1 MEKMTKTSSV
11 KKAIVLWLFLP
22 LWGMYGLLS
31 CDYLDV
37 VPEGTAVLDNAFS
50 MRAHTLRYLYTCYS
64 FLPSQAGGNT
74 PDIQGCDEAWIL
86 DNPFQ
91 SLGIDRAACRIVRGQ
106 LTSSSPIYNTWGTWY
121 TAIRECNNFL
131 EGIGRITVP
140 DLPDFERDE
149 WIGEVKAL
157 KAWYHFLLFR
167 QYGPIPVVRENLP
180 VSTGVD
186 GVQVARNTVD
196 EVVDYIVQLM
206 DEAMETLPAIV
217 KSEQT
222 DLGRFTL
229 PIVAALK
236 AKVLVTAASP
246 LFNCNTEFAPMKN
259 NDGTQLFPQDESK
272 RVEKW
277 QRAADACRE
286 AVDICMNSQGMKL
299 YVFPGDSKYNLSDT
313 IMRQLSLRQAFC
325 EDWNSEII
333 WADTKGWVSQ
343 LQKTTAP
350 ILNPMYAGQSD
361 MALVFSVPLQIAEMF
376 YSDNGV
382 PIEEDKD
389 WGYDNRYTLRIAEE
403 KDRYYIRK
411 SAETS
416 RVNFDREPRFYAW
429 VGCDQ
434 GIWYGAGSYDDTYP
448 ENLYCFNLRTLAIQ
462 DRSNPMNEPTGYIP
476 KKWQHYQSAQPAS
489 YQYTAYGYL
498 WPNFR
503 LSDLL
508 LYYAEALNEAEDSQT
523 ARQEAMRYADM
534 VRERAGLQPIDVA
547 WREHSNNP
555 SKYTSQNGL
564 RDILQRER
572 MIEMC
577 FEGSRFW
584 DLRRWKTAR
593 EVLNKPIESWSRVN
607 TNTSAEEFFKP
618 YDMYAISFGLK
629 DYFWPIAESELTRNR
644 NLVQSLGWDY

>member
-1 MEKMTKTSSV
+1 LGS
-11 KKAIVLWLFLP
+11 
-22 LWGMYGLLS
+22 
-31 CDYLDV
+31 
-37 VPEGTAVLDNAFS
+37 
-50 MRAHTLRYLYTCYS
+50 
-64 FLPSQAGGNT
+64 T
-74 PDIQGCDEAWIL
+74 PDIQGCDELWIL
-86 DNPFQ
+86 DNPFT
-91 SLGIDRAACRIVRGQ
+91 SLSIDRAACRIIRGQ
-106 LTSSSPIYNTWGTWY
+106 LTPSNSIYSTWGTWY

-131 EGIGRITVP
+131 EGIERIKIP
-140 DLPDFERDE
+140 DLPDFERQE

-180 VSTGVD
+180 VSTSVE

-206 DEAMETLPAIV
+206 DDAMETLPAIV
-217 KSEQT
+217 RVEQT

-236 AKVLVTAASP
+236 AKALVMAASP
-246 LFNCNTEFAPMKN
+246 LFNCNTEFAPMRN
-259 NDGTQLFPQDESK
+259 PDGTQLFPQDESK

-286 AVDICMNSQGMKL
+286 AVGICMDSQGMKL
-299 YVFPGDSKYNLSDT
+299 YTFPGDPRYNLSDT
-313 IMRQLSLRQAFC
+313 IIRQMSLRQAFC
-325 EDWNSEII
+325 EDWNSEVI
-333 WADTKGWVSQ
+333 WADTRGWVSL
-343 LQKTTAP
+343 LQTGTAP
-350 ILNPMYAGQSD
+350 YLNPLYENSAAMGI
-361 MALVFSVPLQIAEMF
+361 VFSVPLQIAEMF
-376 YSDNGV
+376 YSNNGV

-389 WGYDNRYTLRIAEE
+389 WGYDTRYTLRSAEE

-411 SAETS
+411 GAETS

-429 VGCDQ
+429 LGCDQ

-448 ENLYCFNLRTLAIQ
+448 ENLFFFTQRRFASG
-462 DRSNPMNEPTGYIP
+462 DHNEPTGYIP
-476 KKWQHYQSAQPAS
+476 KKWNHYLSAQPAP
-489 YQYTAYGYL
+489 YEYIAYSYL
-498 WPNFR
+498 WPSFR

-508 LYYAEALNEAEDSQT
+508 LYYAEALNEAEDSQN

-534 VRERAGLQPIDVA
+534 VRERAGLQPIETA
-547 WREHSNNP
+547 WREHANDP

-593 EVLNKPIESWSRVN
+593 EILNKPIQSWCGFN
-607 TNTSAEEFFKP
+607 TTAEEIFKP
-618 YDMYAISFGLK
+618 YNMYAIHFGLK
-629 DYFWPIAESELTRNR
+629 DYFWPIAESESTKNK
-644 NLVQSLGWDY
+644 NLVQSLGWE

>member
-1 MEKMTKTSSV
+1 MKNMVKINSL

-22 LWGMYGLLS
+22 LWGMFGVS
-31 CDYLDV
+31 CNYLDV
-37 VPEGTAVLDNAFS
+37 VSEGTAVLDNAFS

-64 FLPSQAGGNT
+64 FLPSHYLGDT
-74 PDIQGCDEAWIL
+74 PDIQGCDELWIL
-86 DNPFQ
+86 DNP
-91 SLGIDRAACRIVRGQ
+91 SNAEGISREACRIVRGQ
-106 LTSSSPIYNTWGTWY
+106 LTPSNPVYSRWGTYY

-131 EGIGRITVP
+131 EEIERINVP
-140 DLPDFERDE
+140 DLPELERLQ

-180 VSTGVD
+180 VSTDVD

-196 EVVDYIVQLM
+196 EVVDYIVQLL
-206 DEAMETLPAIV
+206 DESMETVPLNVRI
-217 KSEQT
+217 EQT

-246 LFNCNTEFAPMKN
+246 LFNCNTEFAPMRN
-259 NDGTQLFPQDESK
+259 RDGMQLFPQDESE
-272 RVEKW
+272 RVGKW
-277 QRAADACRE
+277 KRAADACRK
-286 AVDICMNSQGMKL
+286 AVGICMDSLGMEL
-299 YVFPGDSKYNLSDT
+299 YVFPGDPRYNLSDT
-313 IMRQLSLRQAFC
+313 IIRQLSLRQAFC

-333 WADTKGWVSQ
+333 WADTRNWVSL
-343 LQKTTAP
+343 LQWRTVP
-350 ILNPMYAGQSD
+350 VLNPTYAEEPH
-361 MALVFSVPLQIAEMF
+361 MCVAFSVPLQIAEMF

-389 WGYDNRYTLRIAEE
+389 WGYDTRYTLRRAEE
-403 KDRYYIRK
+403 KDQRYISK
-411 SAETS
+411 GAETS

-429 VGCDQ
+429 LECDQ
-434 GIWYGAGSYDDTYP
+434 GIWYGSGSYDDTYP
-448 ENLYCFNLRTLAIQ
+448 GNLYSLTLRRFKA
-462 DRSNPMNEPTGYIP
+462 DDEKEPTGYLP
-476 KKWQHYQSAQPAS
+476 KKWIHYQSAQPAAL
-489 YQYTAYGYL
+489 QYAPYNYL
-498 WPNFR
+498 WPKFR
-503 LSDLL
+503 LADLL

-534 VRERAGLQPIDVA
+534 VRERAGLQPIETA

-555 SKYTSQNGL
+555 GKYMSQNGL

-593 EVLNKPIESWSRVN
+593 EVLNKPIESWCGFNS
-607 TNTSAEEFFKP
+607 TAEEIFKP
-618 YDMYAISFGLK
+618 YSMYAISFGLK
-629 DYFWPIAESELTRNR
+629 DYFWPINESELSRNR
-644 NLVQSLGWDY
+644 NLIQSLGWEY

>member
-1 MEKMTKTSSV
+1 MFMKKMMKINSI

-22 LWGMYGLLS
+22 LWGMWVGS

-64 FLPSQAGGNT
+64 FLPSHFEGNT
-74 PDIQGCDEAWIL
+74 PDVQGCDEAWIL
-86 DNPFQ
+86 DNPSYEQ
-91 SLGIDRAACRIVRGQ
+91 GIGREGCRIVRGQ
-106 LTSSSPIYNTWGTWY
+106 LTPSNPIYSRWGSYY

-131 EGIGRITVP
+131 EGIERIKVP
-140 DLPDFERDE
+140 DLPEFERQQ

-167 QYGPIPVVRENLP
+167 QYGPVPVVKENLP

-186 GVQVARNTVD
+186 GVQVVRNTVD
-196 EVVDYIVQLM
+196 EVIDYVVQLL
-206 DEAMETLPAIV
+206 DEAMETLPATV
-217 KSEQT
+217 RSEQT

-246 LFNCNTEFAPMKN
+246 LFNCNTEFAPMRN
-259 NDGTQLFPQDESK
+259 PDGTQLFPQDESE
-272 RVEKW
+272 RVGKW
-277 QRAADACRE
+277 KRAADACRE
-286 AVDICMNSQGMKL
+286 AVGICMDSQGMEL
-299 YVFPGDSKYNLSDT
+299 YVFPGDPRYNLSDT
-313 IMRQLSLRQAFC
+313 IIRQLSLRQAFC
-325 EDWNSEII
+325 EDWNSETI
-333 WADTKGWVSQ
+333 WADTRGWVDV
-343 LQKTTAP
+343 LQSRTSP
-350 ILNPMYAGQSD
+350 VLNPMYQPLPQ
-361 MALVFSVPLQIAEMF
+361 MWMVFSVPLQIAEMF

-389 WGYDNRYTLRIAEE
+389 WGYDTRYTLRRAEE
-403 KDRYYIRK
+403 KDQRYIRRG
-411 SAETS
+411 AETS

-429 VGCDQ
+429 LGCDQ
-434 GIWYGAGSYDDTYP
+434 GIWYGSGSYDDTYP
-448 ENLYCFNLRTLAIQ
+448 ENLFSFNLRRFVSSYQ
-462 DRSNPMNEPTGYIP
+462 NEPTGYLP
-476 KKWQHYQSAQPAS
+476 KKWIHYQSAQPATV
-489 YQYTAYGYL
+489 QYTSYNYL

-508 LYYAEALNEAEDSQT
+508 LYYAEALNEAEDSPA
-523 ARQEAMRYADM
+523 ARQEAMKYADM
-534 VRERAGLQPIDVA
+534 IRERAGLQPVDVA
-547 WREHSNNP
+547 WREHSNDP

-572 MIEMC
+572 MIELC

-593 EVLNKPIESWSRVN
+593 EVLNKPIESWSGFN
-607 TNTSAEEFFKP
+607 STPEEIFKP
-618 YDMYAISFGLK
+618 YNMYTISFGLK
-629 DYFWPIAESELTRNR
+629 DYFWPVDEGELTRNR
-644 NLVQSLGWDY
+644 NLVQSLGW

>member
-1 MEKMTKTSSV
+1 MKTMTKTNSV

-22 LWGMYGLLS
+22 LWGMCGLLS

-64 FLPSQAGGNT
+64 FLPSQYGGNT

-86 DNPFQ
+86 DNPQ
-91 SLGIDRAACRIVRGQ
+91 YTQGVGREGCRIVRGQ
-106 LTSSSPIYNTWGTWY
+106 LTPSNAIYSRWGTYY
-121 TAIRECNNFL
+121 TAIRECNYFL
-131 EGIGRITVP
+131 EGIERINVP
-140 DLPDFERDE
+140 DLPEFERRQ

-167 QYGPIPVVRENLP
+167 QYGPVPIVRENLP
-180 VSTGVD
+180 VSTGVE
-186 GVQVARNTVD
+186 GVQVTRNTVD
-196 EVVDYIVQLM
+196 EVIDYVVQLL
-206 DEAMETLPAIV
+206 DEAMETVPAIV
-217 KSEQT
+217 RSEQT

-236 AKVLVTAASP
+236 AKALVTAASP
-246 LFNCNTEFAPMKN
+246 LFNCNTEFAPMRN
-259 NDGTQLFPQDESK
+259 PDGTQLFPQDESE
-272 RVEKW
+272 RIGKW
-277 QRAADACRE
+277 KRAADACRE
-286 AVDICMNSQGMKL
+286 AVEICTDSLGMEL
-299 YVFPGDSKYNLSDT
+299 YFFPGDPRYNLSNT
-313 IMRQLSLRQAFC
+313 IVQQMSLRQAFC
-325 EDWNSEII
+325 EDWNSEVI
-333 WADTKGWVSQ
+333 WADTRDWVYT
-343 LQKTTAP
+343 LQWATTP
-350 ILNPMYAGQSD
+350 TLNPMYEPQPQ
-361 MALVFSVPLQIAEMF
+361 MAIVFSVPLHIAEMF

-382 PIEEDKD
+382 PIEEDKN
-389 WGYDNRYTLRIAEE
+389 WGYDTRYTLRRAEE

-411 SAETS
+411 GAETS

-429 VGCDQ
+429 LGCDQ
-434 GIWYGAGSYDDTYP
+434 GIWYGSGSYDDTYP
-448 ENLYCFNLRTLAIQ
+448 ENLYCLTLRKFV
-462 DRSNPMNEPTGYIP
+462 PNEMREQTGYMP
-476 KKWQHYQSAQPAS
+476 KKWVHYQSAQPAT
-489 YQYTAYGYL
+489 YQFAPYSYL

-503 LSDLL
+503 LADLL
-508 LYYAEALNEAEDSQT
+508 LYYAEALNEAEDSPA
-523 ARQEAMRYADM
+523 ARQEAMKYADR

-593 EVLNKPIESWSRVN
+593 EVLNRPIESWSGFN
-607 TNTSAEEFFKP
+607 STPEEIFKP
-618 YDMYAISFGLK
+618 YNMYTIRFGLK
-629 DYFWPIAESELTRNR
+629 DYFWPIAESELTRNG
-644 NLVQSLGWDY
+644 NLVQSLGWE